1 MTKYFLI
8 LVFLLTSLS
17 VAQSNDEFQILNRL
31 VEKSLMPVQDFFI
44 SDTIKN
50 LRVNFISS
58 GEKNLVDLI
67 RIKILKNIEE
77 DTNSIYSLDILVNK
91 SEIVF
96 PRVVSYPLFGE
107 EKIERVTSLE
117 VSYLF
122 SKSGLKI
129 RNFDFV
135 ETVTDTIKLSQ
146 VSDFFSKTTS
156 KMPEVPVYRR
166 LIEPALI
173 SVATGIIVYLFFI
186 TRSKQS

>member
-1 MTKYFLI
+1 M
-8 LVFLLTSLS
+8 
-17 VAQSNDEFQILNRL
+17 
-31 VEKSLMPVQDFFI
+31 
-44 SDTIKN
+44 
-50 LRVNFISS
+50 
-58 GEKNLVDLI
+58 
-67 RIKILKNIEE
+67 
-77 DTNSIYSLDILVNK
+77 
-91 SEIVF
+91 
-96 PRVVSYPLFGE
+96 VSYPLFGE

-186 TRSKQS
+186 TRSK

>member
-186 TRSKQS
+186 TRSK